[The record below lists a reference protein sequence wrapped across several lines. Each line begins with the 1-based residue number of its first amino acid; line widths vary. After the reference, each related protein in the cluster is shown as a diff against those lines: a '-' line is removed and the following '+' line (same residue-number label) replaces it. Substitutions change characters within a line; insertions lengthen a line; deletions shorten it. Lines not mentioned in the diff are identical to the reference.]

1 MINNASQMGGTFPPP
16 PPTEPLEPLRPPPQ
30 VRPPPPREPPPPRPT
45 PTQPYKAS
53 ERSSKPASS
62 KSGRSRDI
70 ESGKAP
76 LLSSSTG
83 GQGGAP
89 PSEEKLSTPA
99 ERKAERLCSYILI
112 SIALQVLCAI
122 LTVLIVLWITIQALR
137 SVALLGISQEPPGLT
152 YANEFFES
160 SPPASPP
167 QFLFGRL

>member
-1 MINNASQMGGTFPPP
+1 MINNASQMGGTFPPL
-16 PPTEPLEPLRPPPQ
+16 PPTEPLEPLRPPPP
-30 VRPPPPREPPPPRPT
+30 VRPPPPRDPPT
-45 PTQPYKAS
+45 PPTKTQASKTS

-62 KSGRSRDI
+62 RSGRSRDI

-89 PSEEKLSTPA
+89 PSDEKLSTPA
-99 ERKAERLCSYILI
+99 ERKARRSCSYFLI

-137 SVALLGISQEPPGLT
+137 SVSLLGISQEPPGLT
-152 YANEFFES
+152 YANEFFEP